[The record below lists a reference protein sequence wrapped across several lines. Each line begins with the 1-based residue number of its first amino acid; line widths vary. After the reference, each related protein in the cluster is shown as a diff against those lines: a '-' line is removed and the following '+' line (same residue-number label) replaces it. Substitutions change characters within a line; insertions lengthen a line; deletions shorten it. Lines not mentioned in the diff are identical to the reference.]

1 MREPA
6 KPKTPLKKEEL
17 EAIAKELKKK
27 LSRASV
33 AAKSHSPT
41 LRKLPLKQ
49 QAAAAV
55 RKQAAALPTLLPLY
69 SPHKLPTKKKPLLM
83 LAVYLLLLP
92 LKTPLKTAGHDLPT
106 KRMVL
111 EPALAPLPVRRLKP
125 LLEARP
131 APAAP
136 PPSAPLAPALAL
148 APRPVTTPKQQR
160 RDLVSTPNR
169 SHYDEGAD
177 LLMYLAT
184 LPLPAKPYTQLVLPN
199 GAIPTSHPLAAA
211 TGQPPTP
218 GAPVSFGAPLAKT
231 TKGKSDPFVAPA
243 PPMTP
248 KRAPGVSAAK
258 TPQNRLTPGLL
269 SALPSSGLTL
279 TPTGFNMND
288 YVNFF
293 TPLPGG
299 EMLTK
304 NLLKTPD
311 FNNLINHDKKF

>member
-1 MREPA
+1 MREPT

-27 LSRASV
+27 LSRALV

-49 QAAAAV
+49 AHAAI
-55 RKQAAALPTLLPLY
+55 RKPSSPTLLPLY
-69 SPHKLPTKKKPLLM
+69 SPHKSPTKKKTLM
-83 LAVYLLLLP
+83 LSVYLLLLP
-92 LKTPLKTAGHDLPT
+92 LKTATHELPT

-111 EPALAPLPVRRLKP
+111 EPAQTLPVRRLKP
-125 LLEARP
+125 LLEDK
-131 APAAP
+131 
-136 PPSAPLAPALAL
+136 PLRATPLLLLQALALLALAL
-148 APRPVTTPKQQR
+148 ALLLSLVRPPVTTPKQQR
-160 RDLVSTPNR
+160 REIVLTPNR
-169 SHYDEGAD
+169 HHYDEGAD

-184 LPLPAKPYTQLVLPN
+184 SPSPAKPYTQLVLPN
-199 GAIPTSHPLAAA
+199 GPIPTSHPLAAA

-218 GAPVSFGAPLAKT
+218 GALVSFGAPLSKVP
-231 TKGKSDPFVAPA
+231 KSKSDTFVAPA

-248 KRAPGVSAAK
+248 KRAPGAGVTK
-258 TPQNRLTPGLL
+258 TPQNRLTPSLL
-269 SALPSSGLTL
+269 SALPSLGLTL